1 MIKPSQQ
8 DSRISGTKGSL
19 VQRGRQIEKDISEI
33 QCFNCRKYGHYKN
46 HCLELK
52 KRKEKHEASI
62 AEEKEP
68 TKKTKQ
74 DERDFFF

>member
-1 MIKPSQQ
+1 MA
-8 DSRISGTKGSL
+8 
-19 VQRGRQIEKDISEI
+19 
-33 QCFNCRKYGHYKN
+33 YYKN
-46 HCLELK
+46 HCLELR